1 MRCLE
6 TNSHGQLDHHR
17 FLENPMKNTLLSL
30 TVALIFMASPIANAF
45 EVTGESF
52 PAEFEVTSLT
62 STPAGSV
69 LTAEGDIAD
78 YGRVFLTYNLE
89 GVHGLSDLGHFSGQI
104 RAVTREGVLYGTLNG
119 VYRMK
124 EGKMHVHTFDTHSNG
139 DIVMAIGTIDVIEG
153 KASFTVYPES

>member
-1 MRCLE
+1 
-6 TNSHGQLDHHR
+6 
-17 FLENPMKNTLLSL
+17 MKNVLRLIIS
-30 TVALIFMASPIANAF
+30 ALIFTMSPIADAF
-45 EVTGESF
+45 EVTGVSF

-62 STPAGSV
+62 SNSTGSV
-69 LTAEGDIAD
+69 LTAEGDIAG
-78 YGRVFLTYNLE
+78 YGRVFLTYDLQ

-104 RAVTREGVLYGTLNG
+104 RAVTREGVMYGTLNG

>member
-1 MRCLE
+1 
-6 TNSHGQLDHHR
+6 
-17 FLENPMKNTLLSL
+17 MKNTLLSL

-89 GVHGLSDLGHFSGQI
+89 ERPRTI
-104 RAVTREGVLYGTLNG
+104 RSW
-119 VYRMK
+119 
-124 EGKMHVHTFDTHSNG
+124 TFFRSNKG
-139 DIVMAIGTIDVIEG
+139 
-153 KASFTVYPES
+153 SH

>member
-1 MRCLE
+1 MGGARP
-6 TNSHGQLDHHR
+6 LDFT
-17 FLENPMKNTLLSL
+17 FLEKPMRNILLSL
-30 TVALIFMASPIANAF
+30 TSAFILMLSPVTHAF

-52 PAEFEVTSLT
+52 TAEFEVTSVT
-62 STPAGSV
+62 STATGSV

-104 RAVTREGVLYGTLNG
+104 RAVTREGVMYGTLNG

-124 EGKMHVHTFDTHSNG
+124 EGKMHIHTFDTHSNG
-139 DIVMAIGTIDVIEG
+139 DIVMAIGTIDIIEG